1 MNPRIVKLQEEIDR
15 IINKCDVGYLAMVDK
30 DNTPYVIP
38 MNFGLERNFIYLHS
52 GMEGKKLDILKRN
65 NRVSMSFSTDHDL
78 YIRNDAVACS
88 YTMKYR
94 SVLAHGLVDFIEDKE
109 DKILGMN
116 VIMKHYSGKEFTYNL
131 PAINNVCVLRVVVE
145 KFEARVY
152 GY

>member
-1 MNPRIVKLQEEIDR
+1 MKPRTVKLQEEIDR

-38 MNFGLERNFIYLHS
+38 MNFGLEGNFIYLHS
-52 GMEGKKLDILKRN
+52 AMEGKKLDILKRN

-94 SVLAHGLVDFIEDKE
+94 SVLAHGLVEFIEDKE

-145 KFEARVY
+145 NFEARVY

>member
-1 MNPRIVKLQEEIDR
+1 MKPRTVKLQEEINR
-15 IINKCDVGYLAMVDK
+15 IINKCDVGYIAMVGK

-38 MNFGLERNFIYLHS
+38 MNFGLDGKHIYLHS
-52 GMEGKKLDILKRN
+52 GKEGKKLDILKSN
-65 NRVSMSFSTDHDL
+65 NRVSVSFSTDHQM
-78 YIRNDAVACS
+78 YIRNETVACS

-94 SVLAHGLVDFIEDKE
+94 SVLAHGFVEFIEDKE
-109 DKILGMN
+109 DKILGMK
-116 VIMKHYSGKEFTYNL
+116 VIMKHYSGKEFTCNL

>member
-1 MNPRIVKLQEEIDR
+1 LYPHTEKLQNEINR
-15 IINKCDVGYLAMVDK
+15 IINKCDVGYIAMVDK
-30 DNTPYVIP
+30 DNSPYVIP
-38 MNFGLERNFIYLHS
+38 MNFGLDGKHIYLHS
-52 GMEGKKLDILKRN
+52 GKEGKNLDILKN
-65 NRVSMSFSTDHDL
+65 NNSVSVSFSTDHQM
-78 YIRNDAVACS
+78 YIRNEAVACS

-94 SVLAHGLVDFIEDKE
+94 SVLAHGLAEFIEDKE

-116 VIMKHYSGKEFTYNL
+116 VIMKHYSGKKFTYNL